1 MKGYVQIQTNLGSM
15 NFIIHTDLVLRTAE
29 NFLELAESGYYN
41 NTQFHRIVKNFCL
54 QGGDPTGTGSGG

>member
-1 MKGYVQIQTNLGSM
+1 MQIQTNLGSM

-41 NTQFHRIVKNFCL
+41 NTQFHRIAKNFCL